1 MSSVRAGLTGRV
13 PHPTLPA
20 RHSNPARTIM
30 NQAEQASKAEAFR
43 ALHRGPRLLLLPNAW
58 DAMSARIVASEGF
71 PAIAT
76 TSGGVAWALGY
87 PDGEAA
93 PWDEVVAATARIA
106 RAVSVPVTADI
117 ETGYGDTPEAVA
129 RSIGDIIGAGAVG
142 VNLEDGLR
150 SGAAPIRTVDDM
162 VARIRAAREA
172 ARAADVPIVINA
184 RTDLYLKNIG
194 DEQSRFDEAVV
205 RARAYFAAGAD
216 CFYPITLR
224 DAETIGRL
232 VRALNAPV
240 NIGGVRAGFPNVA
253 ELEALGVRRASTATA
268 VPLLVTDAIRAI
280 AGELY
285 ETGRFDTLKPVISHP
300 EAQQLFGP
308 RKSG

>member
-1 MSSVRAGLTGRV
+1 M
-13 PHPTLPA
+13 PHI
-20 RHSNPARTIM
+20 NPARTIM

-76 TSGGVAWALGY
+76 TSGGLAWALGY
-87 PDGEAA
+87 PDGEVA

-106 RAVSVPVTADI
+106 RTVSVPVTADI

-129 RSIGDIIGAGAVG
+129 RSIGDIIRAGAVG
-142 VNLEDGLR
+142 VNLEDGVRGGPAPLR
-150 SGAAPIRTVDDM
+150 SVEDM

-172 ARAADVPIVINA
+172 ARAAGVPIVINA
-184 RTDLYLKNIG
+184 RTDLYLKKIG
-194 DEQSRFDEAVV
+194 EEQSRFDEAVA
-205 RARAYFAAGAD
+205 RARAYLAAGAD

-224 DAETIGRL
+224 DADTIGRL
-232 VRALNAPV
+232 VRAVNAPV

-268 VPLLVTDAIRAI
+268 LTLMVVDAIRSM

-285 ETGRFDTLKPVISHP
+285 ETGRFDPLKPTITHP

-308 RKSG
+308 KKPA